1 MHHLSLI
8 LFLIAIDWLL
18 KKTTDDCKRGIICPP
33 PHLLE
38 NLDFADDLEN
48 LDIADDLENLDFAD
62 NLKNIHFADDIA
74 LLSAWQD
81 HI

>member
-1 MHHLSLI
+1 MCSHSEQQEDRLVLSQVRSQTGMHHLSLI

-48 LDIADDLENLDFAD
+48 ID
-62 NLKNIHFADDIA
+62 FADDIA
-74 LLSAWQD
+74 LLSA
-81 HI
+81 

>member
-1 MHHLSLI
+1 MTVNEALY
-8 LFLIAIDWLL
+8 A
-18 KKTTDDCKRGIICPP
+18 PP